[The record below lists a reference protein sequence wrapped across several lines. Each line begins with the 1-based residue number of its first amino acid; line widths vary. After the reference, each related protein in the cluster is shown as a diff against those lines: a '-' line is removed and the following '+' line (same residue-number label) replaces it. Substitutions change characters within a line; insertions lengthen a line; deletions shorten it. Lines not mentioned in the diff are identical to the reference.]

1 MTLTGT
7 IEDPSSSTASASL
20 FQGELGA
27 FNSVESR
34 TLFDTVGIIKWPNFT
49 FGLSLSDIKVNNR
62 TNILAMLMESQHVVG
77 YSQILF
83 YKYLHNIHHC
93 AHLKEDKKM

>member
-1 MTLTGT
+1 MPLPGT
-7 IEDPSSSTASASL
+7 IEDPSSSTASASS
-20 FQGELGA
+20 FQGEVGA

-49 FGLSLSDIKVNNR
+49 FGFSLSDIQVNNR
-62 TNILAMLMESQHVVG
+62 TNILAMLTESQHVVG

-83 YKYLHNIHHC
+83 YKYLHNIHC
-93 AHLKEDKKM
+93 RAHLKEDKNM